1 MIIMFHFSSTEE
13 DPQHRYCP
21 EGETSWRNFQV
32 DKSNGGHTYRPV
44 KDPLKVKGYSV
55 CI

>member
-1 MIIMFHFSSTEE
+1 MIILFHFSSTEE

-21 EGETSWRNFQV
+21 EGETSWSNFQV